1 MKATEVIDAG
11 GDQVVAINRVTG
23 SGTTSGV
30 PIERE
35 IATLYTLLNG
45 KVVRG
50 QGFETR
56 AEALEAAGL
65 RE

>member
-1 MKATEVIDAG
+1 
-11 GDQVVAINRVTG
+11 VVAVGRVTG
-23 SGTTSGV
+23 AGTASGV

-35 IATLYTLLNG
+35 VTSVYTLING
-45 KVVRG
+45 RIVIG